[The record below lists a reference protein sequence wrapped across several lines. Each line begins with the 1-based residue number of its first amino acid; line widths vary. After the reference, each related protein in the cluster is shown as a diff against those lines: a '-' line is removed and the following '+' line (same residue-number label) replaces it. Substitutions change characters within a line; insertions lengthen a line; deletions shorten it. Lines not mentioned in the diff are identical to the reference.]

1 VRNNGPATSTNVI
14 ITDPLPSNL
23 DFVAAVSTTGDDACS
38 ETGNV
43 VTCDL
48 GDLADGDGA
57 VVFID
62 AKATAAGEAI
72 NTASIEGD
80 EPDPDESDNTASA
93 TVLID
98 LLEPEESDLSITK
111 TASDDNV
118 LAGQHVVFTL
128 EVSNIG
134 LATST
139 DVVVTDTLPSRL
151 AFVAAVSTTGACSET
166 GNVVTCELGDLGAG
180 EGAEITVE
188 VEALRSGRAVN
199 TAEVSG
205 NETDVDDSDNID
217 SASVDISALSGSGI
231 DIKPGSERNPLNLNG
246 RGVVPVLLFGGDGF
260 DVHDVDISTLRF
272 GYDGD
277 EARPAHGGHIS
288 DVSGDGIDDLMLHF
302 RRDML
307 GMPQGLS
314 RGDVV
319 KLTLTGEMTDGTEFQ
334 EEDSV
339 TIVGNP
345 KANGPQFKFSEGGP
359 ELLSLGAKGK
369 SKNKGKSK
377 GPKNKGPKG
386 KGKGPRW

>member
-1 VRNNGPATSTNVI
+1 MV
-14 ITDPLPSNL
+14 L
-23 DFVAAVSTTGDDACS
+23 VS
-38 ETGNV
+38 
-43 VTCDL
+43 
-48 GDLADGDGA
+48 
-57 VVFID
+57 
-62 AKATAAGEAI
+62 
-72 NTASIEGD
+72 
-80 EPDPDESDNTASA
+80 P
-93 TVLID
+93 
-98 LLEPEESDLSITK
+98 LEPEEADLSIAK
-111 TASDDNV
+111 TASDNHV
-118 LAGQHVVFTL
+118 LAGEHVVFTL
-128 EVSNIG
+128 EVLNIG
-134 LATST
+134 LATAT

-151 AFVAAVSTTGACSET
+151 AFVAAVSTIGACGET
-166 GNVVTCELGDLGAG
+166 GNVVTCELGDLGPG

-205 NETDVDDSDNID
+205 NETDADDGDNVD
-217 SASVDISALSGSGI
+217 SASVDINALSGSGI
-231 DIKPGSERNPLNLNG
+231 DIKPGSDRNPLNLNG

-260 DVHDVDISTLRF
+260 DVHDVDISTIRF

-277 EARPAHGGHIS
+277 EASPAHGGHIS

-302 RRDML
+302 RRNLL

-314 RGDVV
+314 KGDTVT
-319 KLTLTGEMTDGTEFQ
+319 LTLTGEMTDRTEFQ

-345 KANGPQFKFSEGGP
+345 KANGPQFQFSEGGP

-386 KGKGPRW
+386 KGKGPRR